1 MDIPIRKCKN
11 CATDFP
17 ILEKDQEFYRMMEVP
32 FPLLCPKCRMQRRL
46 SYRNERNLYKRKC
59 PVSGK
64 EIISCFSTDK
74 EFTIY
79 DIDVWW
85 SDQYDPLEYGVD
97 YDFSR
102 PFFEQFYELRRRV
115 PRLALQQQKPNWNS
129 EYCNCMSQNKNCYL
143 VFSTNRCEDCY
154 YGSWVNDC
162 KDCIDNYAIF
172 NCQLCYDCV
181 HCADSYDLKYSQ
193 DCRNCK
199 SSYFLRDCIGC
210 MDCFACSNLRNK
222 QYYVFNKRKTREEYD
237 EFIKSVN
244 MGSYKMAADGKEKA
258 AGILN
263 DLIVKEYHGENI
275 ENSSGDYLHDCKNV
289 YESFSC
295 NDCEDVRYNAFT
307 EMAKDSMDHNHWGVR
322 TERIYD
328 SMACG
333 YDLFNLRFCN
343 LCWSGCSDLTYCDQ
357 CFSAKKCFG
366 CVGLK
371 KHEYCIFNKQYSKE
385 EYEELMLRIIEQ
397 MKNPSFGGSNGEF
410 GEFFSI
416 EKSLFAFNESRAFE
430 LMPMSREEVL
440 KKGWQ
445 WKDRDPKDY
454 LPQSYE
460 IPDDIAEVSP
470 GIIDEVL
477 ACASC
482 GKNYKIIFPELSF
495 YQRGHIPVPRTCTDC
510 RHFERMKKENPY
522 VLFDRKCQK
531 CGKAIR
537 TSFKEGS
544 SEVVY
549 CEECYLREIY

>member
-1 MDIPIRKCKN
+1 
-11 CATDFP
+11 
-17 ILEKDQEFYRMMEVP
+17 
-32 FPLLCPKCRMQRRL
+32 
-46 SYRNERNLYKRKC
+46 
-59 PVSGK
+59 
-64 EIISCFSTDK
+64 
-74 EFTIY
+74 
-79 DIDVWW
+79 
-85 SDQYDPLEYGVD
+85 
-97 YDFSR
+97 
-102 PFFEQFYELRRRV
+102 
-115 PRLALQQQKPNWNS
+115 
-129 EYCNCMSQNKNCYL
+129 
-143 VFSTNRCEDCY
+143 
-154 YGSWVNDC
+154 
-162 KDCIDNYAIF
+162 
-172 NCQLCYDCV
+172 
-181 HCADSYDLKYSQ
+181 
-193 DCRNCK
+193 
-199 SSYFLRDCIGC
+199 

-482 GKNYKIIFPELSF
+482 EKNYKIIFPELSF